1 MNYQTPESKGRYGDT
16 TLVHMNPQEVAGLNA
31 LGAAYG
37 RPLTINPST
46 GYPEAF
52 NLRNLLPMIIG
63 TGLNIASGGALTPLQ
78 AGMITGAGYGV
89 VTGDPMKAISAG
101 FGAAGGAGFGE
112 GLTAAGSTAMP
123 VQGASTVAE
132 NFARAGEGLK
142 ALGSSEGLNAFM
154 GTSGTS
160 AVPATGMGGV
170 AGLAKSTAM
179 SLAPQMT
186 DIPEYK
192 APEQVSYIRPYSL
205 DIENVSDRPYTSS
218 AEQQQLTYRFK
229 EEEPYRVAQGGPIR
243 YQAGGAVSDGYLT
256 QNPDGSFV
264 FTNKH
269 GTQTLPSSNMLGL
282 QDIASR
288 LNPSQIDPDVQK
300 ILKGYTP
307 QQQQA
312 DMRTSQ
318 LGINEELRQQQAS
331 GMQLGQDEL
340 DILRAADEG
349 IIVTTP
355 EELTSFQNR
364 PPPPAPIPVPQFMN
378 TRQDVYQNIAD
389 VQRMAGLPTI
399 DVPQMERR
407 PQAMIQPPMMN
418 QPTGGFTNYGIG
430 LPSPEESSIYSAT
443 KQPKIST
450 GFKFGG
456 GGSDNSDIVGYTGA
470 GQPVYGSLSSVPNS
484 VFGGSDAGGAAEGGL
499 ASMREGRF
507 LRGDG
512 DGMSDEIPASIEGE
526 VDALLSDGEFVIPA
540 DVVSHLGNGS
550 SEAGARV
557 LYEMMDRI
565 RKERTG
571 KEEQA
576 KEVPVDKVLPV

>member
-63 TGLNIASGGALTPLQ
+63 TGLNIATGGALTPLQ

-101 FGAAGGAGFGE
+101 FGAAGGAGLGE
-112 GLTAAGSTAMP
+112 GLTAAGATTMP
-123 VQGASTVAE
+123 AQGASTMAE
-132 NFARAGEGLK
+132 NFARAGEGFK

-160 AVPATGMGGV
+160 AVPATGVGGV

-179 SLAPQMT
+179 SMAPQMT

-229 EEEPYRVAQGGPIR
+229 EEEPYRVAQGGHIK
-243 YQAGGAVSDGYLT
+243 YQEGGEVS
-256 QNPDGSFV
+256 
-264 FTNKH
+264 
-269 GTQTLPSSNMLGL
+269 
-282 QDIASR
+282 
-288 LNPSQIDPDVQK
+288 
-300 ILKGYTP
+300 
-307 QQQQA
+307 
-312 DMRTSQ
+312 
-318 LGINEELRQQQAS
+318 
-331 GMQLGQDEL
+331 
-340 DILRAADEG
+340 
-349 IIVTTP
+349 
-355 EELTSFQNR
+355 
-364 PPPPAPIPVPQFMN
+364 APVA
-378 TRQDVYQNIAD
+378 DVYRSIAN
-389 VQRMAGLPTI
+389 VQQMAGLPVI
-399 DVPQMERR
+399 DVPSAMPR
-407 PQAMIQPPMMN
+407 PTPPMMPATPPA
-418 QPTGGFTNYGIG
+418 QMYTPTNYGIT
-430 LPSPEESSIYSAT
+430 LPSPEESPIYTAMR
-443 KQPKIST
+443 QPKPST

-456 GGSDNSDIVGYTGA
+456 GGSDNSDIVGYTST

-484 VFGGSDAGGAAEGGL
+484 VFGGFDAGGAAEGGL

-565 RKERTG
+565 RHERTG
-571 KEEQA
+571 KKEQA
-576 KEVPVDKVLPV
+576 KEVPVEKVMPV

>member
-63 TGLNIASGGALTPLQ
+63 TGLNIATGGALTPLQ

-89 VTGDPMKAISAG
+89 ATGDPMKAISAG

-132 NFARAGEGLK
+132 NFARAGEGFK

-160 AVPATGMGGV
+160 AVPATGIGGV
-170 AGLAKSTAM
+170 GGLAKSTAM
-179 SLAPQMT
+179 SLAPQIT
-186 DIPEYK
+186 DIPEYR

-229 EEEPYRVAQGGPIR
+229 EEEPYRVAQGGHIK
-243 YQAGGAVSDGYLT
+243 YQEGGEVS
-256 QNPDGSFV
+256 
-264 FTNKH
+264 
-269 GTQTLPSSNMLGL
+269 
-282 QDIASR
+282 
-288 LNPSQIDPDVQK
+288 
-300 ILKGYTP
+300 
-307 QQQQA
+307 
-312 DMRTSQ
+312 
-318 LGINEELRQQQAS
+318 
-331 GMQLGQDEL
+331 
-340 DILRAADEG
+340 
-349 IIVTTP
+349 
-355 EELTSFQNR
+355 
-364 PPPPAPIPVPQFMN
+364 APVA
-378 TRQDVYQNIAD
+378 DVYRSIANI
-389 VQRMAGLPTI
+389 QQMAGLPVI
-399 DVPQMERR
+399 DVPSAMPR
-407 PQAMIQPPMMN
+407 PTPPMMPATPPA
-418 QPTGGFTNYGIG
+418 QMYTPTNYGIT
-430 LPSPEESSIYSAT
+430 LPSPEESSIYTAM
-443 KQPKIST
+443 KKPKPST

-456 GGSDNSDIVGYTGA
+456 GGSEDSGIIGYTST
-470 GQPVYGSLSSVPNS
+470 GQPVYSERQPDY
-484 VFGGSDAGGAAEGGL
+484 SDGAAQGGL

-576 KEVPVDKVLPV
+576 KEVPADKVLPV